1 MPSVFPQH
9 VAYVYTVNIPFSL
22 ELAINLNNKTS
33 GVYYYMFVD
42 VHNLELL
49 RLYITVYIL
58 ELLSWCF
65 VVFNKSGAKA
75 SWRLAAS
82 LRSVTPFNIW

>member
-1 MPSVFPQH
+1 MRLITHLDTGVVHTTS
-9 VAYVYTVNIPFSL
+9 AATSVNIPFSL

-49 RLYITVYIL
+49 RLYITVYIGTV
-58 ELLSWCF
+58 EL
-65 VVFNKSGAKA
+65 V
-75 SWRLAAS
+75 
-82 LRSVTPFNIW
+82 LRRV